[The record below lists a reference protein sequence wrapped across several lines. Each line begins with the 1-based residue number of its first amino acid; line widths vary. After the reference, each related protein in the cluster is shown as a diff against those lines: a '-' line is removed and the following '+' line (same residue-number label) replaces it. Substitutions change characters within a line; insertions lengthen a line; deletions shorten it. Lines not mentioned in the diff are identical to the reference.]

1 MPMAFR
7 TIQPFFQGEQKQAI
21 ARAQEIFA
29 GRRFYIDTYGCQMN
43 AHDSEK
49 LAGMLTAMGMAPTTV
64 PEEAAVILVNTC
76 CVREH
81 AENRI
86 LGNIGHLAA
95 VKREHPDTILGV
107 CGCMT
112 QQKDAAERLLQKMK
126 HVDLVFGTHNL
137 HELPSLLLAAR
148 GGGKI
153 AEVNES
159 TPAIIEGVP
168 VLRNPSVSAFATIMY
183 GCDNFCAYCIV
194 PYVRGRERSREP
206 GDIITE
212 IQSLVKTGVREIT
225 LLGQNVNSYG
235 AGGGVNFP
243 ALLRRIEAETEGL
256 LRVRFMTS
264 HPKDL
269 SDELIETMA
278 ASSIVCNQ
286 LHLPV
291 QSGSDEILLRMNR
304 IYDAGQYLRIVEKL
318 RAAMPG
324 IGLTTDI
331 IVGFPGETEE
341 DFQRTLDL
349 VRAVRY
355 HSAFTF
361 KYSKRSGTPAHGMAD
376 QIPEAV
382 KKERLSRLNAL
393 QKEISAELDRAAVG
407 SREQVLVE
415 APSRKRAEQ
424 VCGRTDSG
432 RMVNLEGT
440 ESLIGTIV
448 PVEITKAMANTL
460 VGRLM

>member
-1 MPMAFR
+1 MAFR

-291 QSGSDEILLRMNR
+291 QSGSDEILRRMNR

-331 IVGFPGETEE
+331 IVGFPGETEK

>member
-194 PYVRGRERSREP
+194 PNVRGRERSREP

-331 IVGFPGETEE
+331 IVGFPGETEK

>member
-1 MPMAFR
+1 M
-7 TIQPFFQGEQKQAI
+7 
-21 ARAQEIFA
+21 
-29 GRRFYIDTYGCQMN
+29 
-43 AHDSEK
+43 
-49 LAGMLTAMGMAPTTV
+49 
-64 PEEAAVILVNTC
+64 
-76 CVREH
+76 
-81 AENRI
+81 
-86 LGNIGHLAA
+86 
-95 VKREHPDTILGV
+95 
-107 CGCMT
+107 
-112 QQKDAAERLLQKMK
+112 
-126 HVDLVFGTHNL
+126 
-137 HELPSLLLAAR
+137 
-148 GGGKI
+148 
-153 AEVNES
+153 
-159 TPAIIEGVP
+159 
-168 VLRNPSVSAFATIMY
+168 
-183 GCDNFCAYCIV
+183 
-194 PYVRGRERSREP
+194 
-206 GDIITE
+206 
-212 IQSLVKTGVREIT
+212 KTGVREIT

-291 QSGSDEILLRMNR
+291 QSGSDEILRRMNR

-331 IVGFPGETEE
+331 IVGFPGETEK